1 LYHVLKF
8 VYCPF
13 NF

>member
-1 LYHVLKF
+1 LYRVLKF